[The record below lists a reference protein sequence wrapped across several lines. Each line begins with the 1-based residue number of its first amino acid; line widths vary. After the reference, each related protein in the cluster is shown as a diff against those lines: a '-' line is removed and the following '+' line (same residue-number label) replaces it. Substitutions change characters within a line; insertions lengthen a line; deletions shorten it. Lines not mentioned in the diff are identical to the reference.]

1 MGCRRRL
8 YFTDSRKAEI
18 WDRRQSGESM
28 RSIGCGFDRNS
39 SSIFPLQSR
48 TGGIRPRG
56 SYQGDVGFI
65 VK

>member
-18 WDRRQSGESM
+18 WDRRQPGESM
-28 RSIGCGFDRNS
+28 RPIGRGFDRNS
-39 SSIFPLQSR
+39 SPIFPLLSR
-48 TGGIRPRG
+48 TGG